1 MSIEYVFTQMMILFS
16 VLIIGYISNKA
27 GFIDSVSNKKLSSI
41 VLNLALP
48 LKMLSSLNEANCTSE
63 DILVMLGVGV
73 CVFAFLILFSKLV
86 PIILH
91 IKGKE
96 KPIVEFMTIF
106 SNNGF
111 MGYPVIETI
120 LGASALIYASIYD
133 MLYSVVVFS
142 YGVFLFQKSKSES
155 GKIEWKKMISTASV
169 AGFAT
174 MILAILGVRLPEV
187 PYEVFLMIG
196 NTATPLSMLV
206 IGSTLAAIPLKEV
219 FKGSKVYFFTV
230 VRLVAVPLL
239 VYGVFHPFISNELIF
254 GTIVLVNAMPCAA
267 TTVMFAEQYESN
279 SEMAAQHVFITTLL
293 SVLTIPVIGYLLFI

>member
-16 VLIIGYISNKA
+16 ILIIGYISNKA
-27 GFIDSVSNKKLSSI
+27 GFIDAVSNKKISSI

-48 LKMLSSLNEANCTSE
+48 LKMLSSLNEANCTSK
-63 DILVMLGVGV
+63 DILMMLGVGV
-73 CVFAFLILFSKLV
+73 CVFGILILFSKLV
-86 PIILH
+86 SFILH
-91 IKGKE
+91 IRRKE
-96 KPIVEFMTIF
+96 KPIIEFMTIF
-106 SNNGF
+106 SNNAF

-155 GKIEWKKMISTASV
+155 GKIEWKKMISTASM
-169 AGFAT
+169 AGFTT
-174 MILAILGVRLPEV
+174 MILAIFGVRLPEV

-206 IGSTLAAIPLKEV
+206 IGSTLAAIPLKDV
-219 FKGSKVYFFTV
+219 FKGVKVYGFTLF
-230 VRLVAVPLL
+230 RLLIVPVIVYAV
-239 VYGVFHPFISNELIF
+239 FRPFVSNELIF

-293 SVLTIPVIGYLLFI
+293 SILTIPVMGYLLFI